1 MTHLTQITLAPFPAS
16 AAEAVVRMDCL
27 ARQGFEAV
35 AEIARSFLV
44 GLDRPEAT
52 ATHPELVAGAL
63 SAIWSTAEAFGNDIN
78 ALAEH
83 ARAHGPDAR

>member
-1 MTHLTQITLAPFPAS
+1 MTHLTQLTLAQVPVS
-16 AAEAVVRMDCL
+16 TSDAVARMDRL

-35 AEIARSFLV
+35 AEIARSFLA
-44 GLDRPEAT
+44 GLDKPEMV

-78 ALAEH
+78 VLAEQV
-83 ARAHGPDAR
+83 AAQDQDAR